1 MHNPQSIL
9 DNEILDSP
17 NLSVRAVNVISEHL
31 PHASQMSPREFQA
44 GFLLQCD
51 GHVGFERRTGS
62 NLFASEEYGK
72 LPFLPVYL
80 AESKGED

>member
-1 MHNPQSIL
+1 MDDPESVL
-9 DNEILDSP
+9 DNEILDAS
-17 NLSVRAVNVISEHL
+17 NLSVRAVNVISQHL

-62 NLFASEEYGK
+62 NLFASEEYRK
-72 LPFLPVYL
+72 LPFLPVYR